1 MANGTPN
8 FFANLMNGGGGSSTG
23 TGGAGSHNGSV
34 GSINGS
40 HGNGGAIQVQDM
52 EPPGNATYRYG
63 DTEADA
69 ESGGAPPQ
77 SQRRQQHPLAR
88 AGSELDLPKG

>member
-8 FFANLMNGGGGSSTG
+8 FFANLMNGGGSSTG
-23 TGGAGSHNGSV
+23 TGAGSHNGSV
-34 GSINGS
+34 GSIGS

-52 EPPGNATYRYG
+52 EPPGATYRYG
-63 DTEADA
+63 DEADT
-69 ESGGAPPQ
+69 ENGALPQ
-77 SQRRQQHPLAR
+77 SQQRQQHPLAR

>member
-8 FFANLMNGGGGSSTG
+8 FFANLMNGSTG
-23 TGGAGSHNGSV
+23 TGSHNGSV
-34 GSINGS
+34 GSIGS

-63 DTEADA
+63 DEADSA
-69 ESGGAPPQ
+69 LPQ
-77 SQRRQQHPLAR
+77 QQHPLAR

>member
-8 FFANLMNGGGGSSTG
+8 FFANLMNGGGSSAG

-34 GSINGS
+34 GSIGS

-63 DTEADA
+63 DEADT
-69 ESGGAPPQ
+69 ESGDAPPQ
-77 SQRRQQHPLAR
+77 SQRRRQQHPLAR

>member
-34 GSINGS
+34 GSIGS

-52 EPPGNATYRYG
+52 EPPASATYRYG
-63 DTEADA
+63 DEADTA
-69 ESGGAPPQ
+69 
-77 SQRRQQHPLAR
+77 RQQHPLAR